1 MTIEEVK
8 TAVEEHLSKFI
19 HNPEME
25 VDVLAY
31 NSKVI
36 YIVADG
42 GGSGESVVRVPF
54 TGNECVLDVMSQVDG
69 LSEVA
74 AKNNLWV
81 GRPGPHGREAAQ
93 KMYIAWRALTQDPAP
108 PTHSHIVRD

>member
-54 TGNECVLDVMSQVDG
+54 TGNETVLDAMASVDG

-74 AKNNLWV
+74 AKNNMWV
-81 GRPGPHGREAAQ
+81 ARPGPHGTHVTQ
-93 KMYIAWRALTQDPAP
+93 KMSAHCP
-108 PTHSHIVRD
+108 PTTHTSLTPPHFHCL